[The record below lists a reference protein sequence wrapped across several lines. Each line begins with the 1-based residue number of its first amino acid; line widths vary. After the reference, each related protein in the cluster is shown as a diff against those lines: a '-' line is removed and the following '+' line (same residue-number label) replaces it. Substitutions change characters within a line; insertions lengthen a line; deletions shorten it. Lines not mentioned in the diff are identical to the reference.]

1 MPVRKLNMF
10 KQLRWSI
17 RFSFIVFS
25 LGYLILAMHLPV
37 AIKIFATHDD
47 ALFWDHA
54 QQIIKGNW
62 LGSYNNLTLAKG
74 VGFPLFLAM
83 NAVLGIPVTLL
94 LALFYLFACG
104 LLAKTLIAL
113 KINKYYVLFIFVI
126 ILFHPALFPIQ
137 IIRDNIYP
145 ALSLIVIS
153 GVIRAILAPQ
163 PYDNTL
169 RSVIPYGVALAWFW
183 LTREEGI
190 WMVPS
195 IIVLLTLKLM
205 QLKKQNLTF
214 KPVLYRLCCL
224 SVIAIALVNLVA
236 GINYAYYGKFEAV
249 DFTGSAYAKALKSLN
264 SVDVGEDLPYI
275 PVSFTKR
282 QVIYKVS
289 PAFRELQDYFEDKGN
304 TFKDYGCSIYKW
316 TCGDYAGGWFAWALR
331 DAVANQGFYDNP
343 VHAEA
348 FYNNITQEIN
358 EACKLGLIK
367 CQSNYIPLMPNI
379 SVAQWKQFPSKVVSA
394 FNVAML
400 QSPVAETGGASFE
413 PVDQLQSVREFLGNP
428 RTMRSVS
435 EANINSVSGWLYST
449 NDHWISFN
457 CWIKGKEKI
466 SALGRLASQDIVEH
480 FKDPKADFQRF
491 SITVKGDKN
500 CSLFVDAAP
509 LSQYPIKLLSPG
521 LIKLDFN
528 GQTDLLYIESISNTR
543 VNLVEKKAID
553 IKMTLATVYKKY
565 MPYLV
570 LLGGCVYLIYFLL
583 WTVKRKS
590 MTDVFF
596 VSTMMWCLFL
606 SRVVIL
612 ILVDISSFPAIDPLY
627 FSAAFPVLSLA
638 AFCSLLLIDVSS
650 LFSEFSRRYAACEK
664 L

>member
-289 PAFRELQDYFEDKGN
+289 PSFNELYEFFDINKNRWKGLACGNYPWACEDYV
-304 TFKDYGCSIYKW
+304 
-316 TCGDYAGGWFAWALR
+316 GGWFDWALR
-331 DAVANQGFYDNP
+331 DAVASQGYYDRP
-343 VHAEA
+343 EHAEA
-348 FYNNITQEIN
+348 FYKRITQEIN
-358 EACKLGLIK
+358 GACEQGLIK
-367 CQSNYIPLMPNI
+367 CQAHFIPLMPNI
-379 SVAQWKQFPSKVVSA
+379 SNTQWKQFPSKVLA
-394 FNVAML
+394 TFNVARL
-400 QSPVAETGGASFE
+400 KKPIKKPDKPADKKIVKESSE
-413 PVDQLQSVREFLGNP
+413 QSVQLDRVLQFLGYP
-428 RTMRSVS
+428 RTFNALN
-435 EANINSVSGWLYST
+435 ET
-449 NDHWISFN
+449 N
-457 CWIKGKEKI
+457 
-466 SALGRLASQDIVEH
+466 
-480 FKDPKADFQRF
+480 
-491 SITVKGDKN
+491 T
-500 CSLFVDAAP
+500 
-509 LSQYPIKLLSPG
+509 
-521 LIKLDFN
+521 
-528 GQTDLLYIESISNTR
+528 
-543 VNLVEKKAID
+543 LV
-553 IKMTLATVYKKY
+553 KMTLKIKATLYRAYQMIVPNFVILGLSVYF
-565 MPYLV
+565 
-570 LLGGCVYLIYFLL
+570 VYFALIVF
-583 WTVKRKS
+583 KHQS
-590 MTDVFF
+590 ITDIFM
-596 VSTMMWCLFL
+596 VSTMLWCLFL

-612 ILVDISSFPAIDPLY
+612 VLVDISSFSAINSHY
-627 FSAAFPVLSLA
+627 ISAAFPIVCLA
-638 AFCSLLLIDVSS
+638 AFLSIQLV
-650 LFSEFSRRYAACEK
+650 FVK
-664 L
+664 KHH